1 MNLEEERQ
9 KILDLFEK
17 YPNRMGSRTDLSDG
31 QGPYKRWK
39 LISEELGGRWSTSGH
54 LPLIQEMLEN
64 DTETLFFTKGLV
76 KHNWSVVSAYRI
88 FKERL
93 YQYDKEN
100 SNVIVGKIDNDEKS
114 ISTLELLSS
123 IEKHYKISKGNFLY
137 YLEIKDGNEI
147 FPYKKIGITSNLD
160 ARISSFNTGVPFEI
174 YPIGLWN
181 VEYGKSNELEAYIH
195 RQLKDV
201 HKKGEW
207 FIDVDNNLIKRLR
220 SIIKEVEH
228 IRVMEV
234 FNDDRLKNVDKF
246 SKIMKFIHEEVGVDG
261 DIKIS
266 DNLIEVKV
274 NETEGFGFF
283 GGM

>member
-9 KILDLFEK
+9 KILSLFEK

-39 LISEELGGRWSTSGH
+39 LISEELGGRWSTAGH

-64 DTETLFFTKGLV
+64 DTDTLFFTKGLV
-76 KHNWSVVSAYRI
+76 KHNWSVVSAYKI
-88 FKERL
+88 FKEGL

-100 SNVIVGKIDNDEKS
+100 SDVIVSKIDNDEKS
-114 ISTLELLSS
+114 ISTLEILSA
-123 IEKHYKISKGNFLY
+123 IEKYYKISKGNFLY
-137 YLEIKDGNEI
+137 YLEIKDDDKI
-147 FPYKKIGITSNLD
+147 LPYRKIGITGNLD

-207 FIDVDNNLIKRLR
+207 FIDVDNILIKRLR

-228 IRVMEV
+228 IRVKEV
-234 FNDDRLKNVDKF
+234 FNDDRLRNNDRF
-246 SKIMKFIHEEVGVDG
+246 SVIMKEVDEMDYKNLFIDENNSIHVMIND
-261 DIKIS
+261 S
-266 DNLIEVKV
+266 
-274 NETEGFGFF
+274 EGFGFF
-283 GGM
+283 GNM